1 MQQYIEI
8 ILQNFVFNMAA
19 NDVTLRFIEAYTHLI
34 ESGKITDKKEF
45 AQKLGIST
53 SMMTEIS
60 KGRSNVGITAIQN
73 IVKYFSISSTW
84 LLTGEGTMI
93 LSPNNT
99 GVNVKETFTLRT
111 DHNIASQSVPLYR
124 ITAQAGILALFD
136 DTSSDI
142 PIGQIQIP
150 NLPRCDGALYVFGE
164 SMQPILQSGDIIL
177 YKKVA
182 VDNILW
188 GEMYLVAFS
197 LDGDDYVAIKYI
209 QKANDPQKVTLVSR
223 NSSYAPQD
231 IPWNSIRALALIKA
245 SIRFNT
251 MG

>member
-1 MQQYIEI
+1 
-8 ILQNFVFNMAA
+8 
-19 NDVTLRFIEAYTHLI
+19 
-34 ESGKITDKKEF
+34 
-45 AQKLGIST
+45 
-53 SMMTEIS
+53 
-60 KGRSNVGITAIQN
+60 
-73 IVKYFSISSTW
+73 
-84 LLTGEGTMI
+84 MI
-93 LSPNNT
+93 HSPNNT
-99 GVNVKETFTLRT
+99 GVDIKETFTLRT

-124 ITAQAGILALFD
+124 ITAQAGIIALFD
-136 DTSSDI
+136 DSSSDI

-177 YKKVA
+177 YKKVS

>member
-1 MQQYIEI
+1 MDI
-8 ILQNFVFNMAA
+8 
-19 NDVTLRFIEAYTHLI
+19 NDVTSRFIEAYKYLI
-34 ESGKITDKKEF
+34 DIGKITDKKEF
-45 AQKLGIST
+45 ANKLGISS

-60 KGRSNVGITAIQN
+60 KGRSNVGVLAIQN
-73 IVKYFSISSTW
+73 IVKYFSVSSSW
-84 LLTGEGTMI
+84 LLMGEGTMF
-93 LSPNNT
+93 NT
-99 GVNVKETFTLRT
+99 FEKDIDIKETFALRT
-111 DHNIASQSVPLYR
+111 DRKIESQSVPLYR
-124 ITAQAGILALFD
+124 ITAQAGIIALFD
-136 DTSSDI
+136 DSSSDI

-209 QKANDPQKVTLVSR
+209 QKSNDPKKVTLVSR

>member
-1 MQQYIEI
+1 MSTVLERIALIAENENITIGKLEKIIGASKGVLSRALANNTDIQAKWITNIVENYPQYSCEW
-8 ILQNFVFNMAA
+8 
-19 NDVTLRFIEAYTHLI
+19 LI
-34 ESGKITDKKEF
+34 TGNGGMINSPDKK
-45 AQKLGIST
+45 
-53 SMMTEIS
+53 
-60 KGRSNVGITAIQN
+60 VD
-73 IVKYFSISSTW
+73 
-84 LLTGEGTMI
+84 
-93 LSPNNT
+93 
-99 GVNVKETFTLRT
+99 VKETFTLRT
-111 DHNIASQSVPLYR
+111 DHKVASQSVPLYR
-124 ITAQAGILALFD
+124 ITAQAGIIALFD
-136 DTSSDI
+136 DSSSDI

-177 YKKVA
+177 YKKVS

-231 IPWNSIRALALIKA
+231 IPWNSIRAIALIKA

>member
-1 MQQYIEI
+1 MQEKEQKISPI
-8 ILQNFVFNMAA
+8 KQRILQYA
-19 NDVTLRFIEAYTHLI
+19 D
-34 ESGKITDKKEF
+34 S
-45 AQKLGIST
+45 LGISKREFYAKIGVSRGT
-53 SMMTEIS
+53 LES
-60 KGRSNVGITAIQN
+60 KTGITEDILAKFIATYPN
-73 IVKYFSISSTW
+73 ISLDWLITGDGNAERGNHTEVSVKNTFS
-84 LLTGEGTMI
+84 
-93 LSPNNT
+93 
-99 GVNVKETFTLRT
+99 LRT
-111 DHNIASQSVPLYR
+111 DHNIESQTVPLYR

-177 YKKVA
+177 YKKVS

-209 QKANDPQKVTLVSR
+209 QKAIDPQKVTLVSR

>member
-1 MQQYIEI
+1 MGAPKFYH
-8 ILQNFVFNMAA
+8 QNNPP
-19 NDVTLRFIEAYTHLI
+19 
-34 ESGKITDKKEF
+34 
-45 AQKLGIST
+45 
-53 SMMTEIS
+53 EIS
-60 KGRSNVGITAIQN
+60 
-73 IVKYFSISSTW
+73 
-84 LLTGEGTMI
+84 
-93 LSPNNT
+93 LSLIDDSC
-99 GVNVKETFTLRT
+99 FT
-111 DHNIASQSVPLYR
+111 
-124 ITAQAGILALFD
+124 
-136 DTSSDI
+136 
-142 PIGQIQIP
+142 
-150 NLPRCDGALYVFGE
+150 
-164 SMQPILQSGDIIL
+164 IIL

>member
-1 MQQYIEI
+1 MSTVLERIALIAENENITIGKLEKIIGASKGVLSRALANNTDIQAKWITNIVENYPQYSCEW
-8 ILQNFVFNMAA
+8 
-19 NDVTLRFIEAYTHLI
+19 LI
-34 ESGKITDKKEF
+34 TGNGGMINSPDKK
-45 AQKLGIST
+45 
-53 SMMTEIS
+53 
-60 KGRSNVGITAIQN
+60 VD
-73 IVKYFSISSTW
+73 
-84 LLTGEGTMI
+84 
-93 LSPNNT
+93 
-99 GVNVKETFTLRT
+99 VKETFTLRT
-111 DHNIASQSVPLYR
+111 DHKVASQSVPLYR
-124 ITAQAGILALFD
+124 ITAQAGIIALFD

-177 YKKVA
+177 YKKVS

-231 IPWNSIRALALIKA
+231 IPWNSIRAIALIKA

>member
-1 MQQYIEI
+1 MSTVLERIALIAENENITIGKLEKIIGASKGVLSRALANNTDIQAKWITNIVENYPQYSCEW
-8 ILQNFVFNMAA
+8 
-19 NDVTLRFIEAYTHLI
+19 LI
-34 ESGKITDKKEF
+34 TGNGGMINSPDKK
-45 AQKLGIST
+45 
-53 SMMTEIS
+53 
-60 KGRSNVGITAIQN
+60 VD
-73 IVKYFSISSTW
+73 
-84 LLTGEGTMI
+84 
-93 LSPNNT
+93 
-99 GVNVKETFTLRT
+99 VKETFTLRT
-111 DHNIASQSVPLYR
+111 DHKVASQSVPLYR
-124 ITAQAGILALFD
+124 ITAQAGIIALFD
-136 DTSSDI
+136 DSSSDI

-177 YKKVA
+177 YKKVS